1 MTMKR
6 IVSTIAAVAVG
17 LWLTSA
23 SALGLGEIDVRSH
36 LNQRFDAVIALT
48 SIGADEVADLRVSL
62 ASAEDFARAGLERTD
77 SLSSLRFTVRNDGTT
92 PIEIGSDKLEHV
104 PYLQFLLEVLAGDR
118 QIVVADESVSA
129 HVLLGWFRINKK

>member
-1 MTMKR
+1 MKR

-62 ASAEDFARAGLERTD
+62 ASAEDFARAGLRSEEHTSELQ
-77 SLSSLRFTVRNDGTT
+77 SLMRISYAVFCLKKKQKDR
-92 PIEIGSDKLEHV
+92 KEH
-104 PYLQFLLEVLAGDR
+104 
-118 QIVVADESVSA
+118 
-129 HVLLGWFRINKK
+129 

>member
-1 MTMKR
+1 MKR

-48 SIGADEVADLRVSL
+48 SIGADEVADLRVHL
-62 ASAEDFARAGLERTD
+62 ASAEDFARARLERPGY
-77 SLSSLRFTVRNDGTT
+77 LSRLRFHSRN
-92 PIEIGSDKLEHV
+92 
-104 PYLQFLLEVLAGDR
+104 EV
-118 QIVVADESVSA
+118 SP
-129 HVLLGWFRINKK
+129 RIKRHTDNHAK